1 MSETIIKKIQTVK
14 KALEQC
20 LRGEC
25 RQCHYM
31 KYEIDC
37 EAVLQTDALA
47 LLKIIE
53 RMIPM
58 KINKP
63 SAHAAICAEL
73 TDLYTRK
80 NADYGDSFA
89 KSFDEY
95 GFAMPCIRL
104 DDKLNRMKSLTKG
117 HSYRV
122 DESVRDTL
130 MDLANYAIMTV
141 LELDAHADDTDPG
154 PRSIM
159 VEAAPDA

>member
-1 MSETIIKKIQTVK
+1 MSETIYKKILNVR
-14 KALEQC
+14 KALD
-20 LRGEC
+20 
-25 RQCHYM
+25 QCHHVLCAGCPYM
-31 KYEIDC
+31 KYDTDCQYCIQQDVKEI
-37 EAVLQTDALA
+37 LQTL
-47 LLKIIE
+47 E

-58 KINKP
+58 KTNKP

-104 DDKLNRMKSLTKG
+104 DDKLNRLKSLTKG

-141 LELDAHADDTDPG
+141 LEMDAHVAEDH
-154 PRSIM
+154 PRPIM
-159 VEAAPDA
+159 VEAGSDE

>member
-1 MSETIIKKIQTVK
+1 MSETIFEKILNVREAQD
-14 KALEQC
+14 Q
-20 LRGEC
+20 C
-25 RQCHYM
+25 RQLLYTGCPYTEHDTDC
-31 KYEIDC
+31 KYYIRQD
-37 EAVLQTDALA
+37 VKGILQTL
-47 LLKIIE
+47 E

-58 KINKP
+58 KTNKP

-104 DDKLNRMKSLTKG
+104 DDKLNRLKSLTKG

-141 LELDAHADDTDPG
+141 LEMDAHVADDL
-154 PRSIM
+154 PRPIM
-159 VEAAPDA
+159 VEAGSDE

>member
-1 MSETIIKKIQTVK
+1 MSETISKKIQNVRK
-14 KALEQC
+14 GVDQC
-20 LRGEC
+20 LNGYCDEC
-25 RQCHYM
+25 PYA
-31 KYEIDC
+31 KYGIDC
-37 EAVLQTDALA
+37 EVYLKTEALE
-47 LLKIIE
+47 LLEIVE

-58 KINKP
+58 RTDKP

-104 DDKLNRMKSLTKG
+104 DDKLNRLKSLTKG

-141 LELDAHADDTDPG
+141 LELDAQAEDTDPG
-154 PRSIM
+154 PRSIL

>member
-1 MSETIIKKIQTVK
+1 MSETISEKIQTVK
-14 KALEQC
+14 KALAQC
-20 LRGEC
+20 HHGYC
-25 RQCHYM
+25 RECHYM
-31 KYEIDC
+31 KYGVDC
-37 EAVLQTDALA
+37 ELYLQTEAVE
-47 LLKIIE
+47 LLETLE
-53 RMIPM
+53 RMIHM
-58 KINKP
+58 KTNKP

-104 DDKLNRMKSLTKG
+104 DDKLNRLKSLTKG

-141 LELDAHADDTDPG
+141 LELDADAEDTDPG